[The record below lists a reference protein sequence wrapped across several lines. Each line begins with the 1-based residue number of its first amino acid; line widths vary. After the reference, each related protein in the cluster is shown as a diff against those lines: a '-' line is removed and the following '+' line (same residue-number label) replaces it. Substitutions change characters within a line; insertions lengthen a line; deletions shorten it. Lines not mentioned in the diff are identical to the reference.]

1 MAEETLK
8 VMSMDPDDFIR
19 GGLLN
24 DVDVEVT
31 AAVFCTWA
39 YGRSDIE
46 PVLALRMELKD
57 MESGETVDQY
67 WSAGAANQFVI
78 IDEDGEGGA
87 EEGPQF
93 GSATKEGVND
103 SANVSHLFVSLK
115 NNGFPRDELVQ
126 FHCKS
131 IIGLQGHVVRNQAP
145 KRQGLKDQPGEGDR
159 EKTILV
165 FSKIIKMPGDKK
177 RKAPKKTVA
186 RKPVGT
192 KTTGTTKSEP
202 EGDDGTTVVGK
213 EVITALL
220 EAEGSLEL
228 KKLKIITLRY
238 MASNK
243 VGAAPQRN
251 PVAQMVANEEWLL
264 ENGYM
269 VEDGTVMAGE

>member
-31 AAVFCTWA
+31 AAVFCTWD
-39 YGRSDIE
+39 YGMSNIE
-46 PVLALRMELKD
+46 PVLALRMDLKD
-57 MESGETVDQY
+57 MESGEVVQQY

-115 NNGFPRDELVQ
+115 NNGFPRDKLVQ
-126 FHCKS
+126 FNCAN
-131 IIGLQGHVVRNQAP
+131 IIGLQGHVVRDQAP
-145 KRQGLKDQPGEGDR
+145 KRQGLKDQSQEGDR

-165 FSKIIKMPGDKK
+165 FSKIIKLPWDKK
-177 RKAPKKTVA
+177 KKAPKKTAA
-186 RKPVGT
+186 RKTAGT
-192 KTTGTTKSEP
+192 KAAPASEP
-202 EGDDGTTVVGK
+202 EGDDGTTALGVEVV
-213 EVITALL
+213 TALL

-228 KKLKIITLRY
+228 KKLKVTTLRH
-238 MASNK
+238 MAK
-243 VGAAPQRN
+243 TKTGTAPQRN

-264 ENGYM
+264 ENGFM
-269 VEDGTVMAGE
+269 VEDETVMMAE